1 MRRAEVWD
9 TAGDG
14 PRVLVVS
21 ISETAAAF
29 GAAVALV
36 LHPAGQYPDTVLSV
50 ELKQP
55 VPASIFALNLAQM
68 RASRFDPA
76 AGARRLGSVD
86 ETDMAKVEEAL
97 RAVLGL

>member
-21 ISETAAAF
+21 INETAAL
-29 GAAVALV
+29 GAAVAVV

-55 VPASIFALNLAQM
+55 VPASAFALNLAQM

-86 ETDMAKVEEAL
+86 EADMGKVEEAL

>member
-21 ISETAAAF
+21 INEVSAL
-29 GAAVALV
+29 GAAVAVV

-55 VPASIFALNLAQM
+55 VPASAFALNLAQM

-86 ETDMAKVEEAL
+86 EADMAKVDEAL

>member
-21 ISETAAAF
+21 INESAAF
-29 GAAVALV
+29 GAAAVVV

-55 VPASIFALNLAQM
+55 VPASVFALNLAQM

-86 ETDMAKVEEAL
+86 EADMDKVDEAL

>member
-21 ISETAAAF
+21 INEVAAL
-29 GAAVALV
+29 GAAVAVV

-55 VPASIFALNLAQM
+55 VPASAFALNLAQM

-86 ETDMAKVEEAL
+86 EADLAKVDEAL

>member
-21 ISETAAAF
+21 ISETASL
-29 GAAVALV
+29 GAAVVVV

-55 VPASIFALNLAQM
+55 VPASAFVLNLAQM

-76 AGARRLGSVD
+76 TGARRLGSVD
-86 ETDMAKVEEAL
+86 EADMAKVEEAL

>member
-21 ISETAAAF
+21 INETASF
-29 GAAVALV
+29 GAAVAIV

-50 ELKQP
+50 ELKAP
-55 VPASIFALNLAQM
+55 FPASVFALNLAQL
-68 RASRFDPA
+68 RGSRFDPA
-76 AGARRLGSVD
+76 AGARRLGSVGD
-86 ETDMAKVEEAL
+86 DDMAKVEEAL
-97 RAVLGL
+97 RAALGL

>member
-1 MRRAEVWD
+1 MRRAEVWE

-21 ISETAAAF
+21 INETAAF
-29 GAAVALV
+29 GAAVVVV

-55 VPASIFALNLAQM
+55 IPASAFTLNLAQM

-76 AGARRLGSVD
+76 AGARRLGFVD
-86 ETDMAKVEEAL
+86 EAGMTKIDEAL

>member
-21 ISETAAAF
+21 INETASF
-29 GAAVALV
+29 GAAAVVV

-55 VPASIFALNLAQM
+55 VPASAFALNLAQM
-68 RASRFDPA
+68 RAARFDPA

-86 ETDMAKVEEAL
+86 DADMAKIEDAL

>member
-21 ISETAAAF
+21 INEVSAL
-29 GAAVALV
+29 GAAVAVV

-55 VPASIFALNLAQM
+55 VPASAFALNLAQM

-86 ETDMAKVEEAL
+86 EADMAKVDEAL
-97 RAVLGL
+97 RAVFGL